1 MKDIPAI
8 SDIFC
13 IISESSAPTASSGKI
28 RVIYLMAIYDN
39 SEYQNVSDKY
49 VDQIIVTVS
58 VPCHMH

>member
-28 RVIYLMAIYDN
+28 RVIYLMAIYDK
-39 SEYQNVSDKY
+39 SEYQDVSDKY
-49 VDQIIVTVS
+49 VDQIIKGLE
-58 VPCHMH
+58 